1 MTIPAIPAPTD
12 GSIRRP
18 VDVTLAPGWRFDAG
32 RRDFVS
38 DEGARVN
45 PRDDLPEGSRI
56 VAKVP
61 SLAGADPASLSPAER
76 DLQRY
81 LQVILPAGEAPEAYL
96 EVVRAWPF
104 VERADLGPEV
114 SLPDSG
120 PPGAPS

>member
-1 MTIPAIPAPTD
+1 MTIPAVPAPTD

-32 RRDFVS
+32 GRDLVS
-38 DEGARVN
+38 DDGARVS
-45 PRDDLPEGSRI
+45 PRDELPEGSRI
-56 VAKVP
+56 DPKVP
-61 SLAGADPASLSPAER
+61 SLADADPASLSPAER

-81 LQVILPAGEAPEAYL
+81 VQVILPAGEPPERYL